1 MWRPILKRLKVD
13 LEYIAICMD
22 DQDRLDQN
30 YYLDMENG
38 ETIMLPREVI
48 DALED
53 EELLKSLPEGQ
64 LKLVDLAKDILGGNP
79 RYVEIP
85 LKKRKE
91 GFNDILEFAE
101 KINDHKIKEK
111 IILSLH
117 GKGIWRKFREILQDD
132 PQIEK
137 EWLQFKNEKEKKNVL
152 SWLASIGIE
161 PLTEEDSG
169 QAQLNR

>member
-1 MWRPILKRLKVD
+1 M
-13 LEYIAICMD
+13 
-22 DQDRLDQN
+22 
-30 YYLDMENG
+30 
-38 ETIMLPREVI
+38 
-48 DALED
+48 
-53 EELLKSLPEGQ
+53 
-64 LKLVDLAKDILGGNP
+64 
-79 RYVEIP
+79 
-85 LKKRKE
+85 
-91 GFNDILEFAE
+91 EFAE

>member
-1 MWRPILKRLKVD
+1 MKKLKVD

-30 YYLDMENG
+30 YYLDLENG

-53 EELLKSLPEGQ
+53 EELLKSLPQGQ
-64 LKLVDLAKDILGGNP
+64 LKLVDLAKDILAGNP

-85 LKKRKE
+85 VKKRKE

-101 KINDHKIKEK
+101 KINNSRIKEK
-111 IILSLH
+111 ITILLH
-117 GKGIWRKFREILQDD
+117 GKAIWRKFKEILQEA
-132 PQIEK
+132 PEIEK
-137 EWLQFKNEKEKKNVL
+137 EWLKFKNEKEKKNVVA
-152 SWLASIGIE
+152 WLASLGIE
-161 PLTEEDSG
+161 PISEEVIDHG
-169 QAQLNR
+169 ALNH

>member
-1 MWRPILKRLKVD
+1 MRRPILRKLKVD

-30 YYLDMENG
+30 YYLDIENG

-53 EELLKSLPEGQ
+53 EELLKSLPKGQ

-85 LKKRKE
+85 IKKRKE

-101 KINDHKIKEK
+101 KINDPKIKEK
-111 IILSLH
+111 IILSMH
-117 GKGIWRKFREILQDD
+117 GKGIWRKFREILQEA
-132 PQIEK
+132 PEIEK
-137 EWLQFKNEKEKKNVL
+137 EWLKFKNEKEKKNVMA
-152 SWLASIGIE
+152 WLASIGIE
-161 PLTEEDSG
+161 PLTDEDRG
-169 QAQLNR
+169 AVPT